1 MDLGEITIFSGLNSF
16 FQDHYDRKETLYK
29 LMKKLEDLNKKME
42 DGTAQLKQIV
52 DSGELQKG
60 LTDASEEL
68 SNVLKSGAVQT
79 GLKNSA
85 ENSKLGSINKF
96 ASICLGFSDEQEIS
110 INEINEIIFGEYIN
124 KIINKLNIICII

>member
-1 MDLGEITIFSGLNSF
+1 MN
-16 FQDHYDRKETLYK
+16 LYVHK
-29 LMKKLEDLNKKME
+29 NIVFLAHHILLFVQNLSSTSYKKNLLYLEDLNKKME

-79 GLKNSA
+79 GLKNTV
-85 ENSKLGSINKF
+85 ENS
-96 ASICLGFSDEQEIS
+96 QEI
-110 INEINEIIFGEYIN
+110 NLF
-124 KIINKLNIICII
+124 L